1 MKLTTRNPLLPFAST
16 LFAIALGASCQE
28 EGPRQITASVAPPT
42 QDVVSGAQEVIKPMA
57 VSSSHIKDRIDHAI
71 RFLRADQNKNTGQF
85 GNGVEDTARVLIAM
99 ADSPRKYTVIDGP
112 FLESAADFLANQRD
126 SKGLI
131 FDATATSDEAKIQQ
145 TLLAAYALARISVP
159 GFGASEAEGQA
170 LAEAAEAVDAV
181 TFAAV
186 QGKLLP
192 DAAPLAL
199 ADLHKLLANQND
211 KGAFPAMGEGSVAAI
226 TAANVAQLT
235 ANWHSIRA
243 AEVKPASE
251 VVPLAKAPAAD
262 QAKITAAMMRGA
274 LYLVN
279 EGAVEPGRW
288 GAMGNADA
296 GITAMVLGGLLA
308 TPEPRPAEVDAAINA
323 GLAWLVSLQK
333 EDGAIHTGQLA
344 NYVTSASILAL
355 AAADRPEFK
364 ETIEEARGFLT
375 ALQADEGEGYAP
387 GHRYYGGMGYG
398 GDERPDLSNLQMAMD
413 ALAASGTQAE
423 DESFNKALAFL
434 ERCQNR
440 SESNDIAIDAGD
452 DKGVIKSGN
461 DGGSA
466 YSPGESKAGFMT
478 LADGTRVPRSYGSM
492 TFALLKGYLLAGL
505 EKDDPRVV
513 AAWKWITANYS
524 LDLNPGFEASADPS
538 EAYQGLFYYFLA
550 MARALEL
557 YGEDEITT
565 ADGVVHNWKSELGA
579 RLTDMQK
586 GDGSWENTNS
596 PRWFEGN
603 PTLAT
608 AYALVIME
616 STL

>member
-1 MKLTTRNPLLPFAST
+1 MNSTTRNPLILIASSLT
-16 LFAIALGASCQE
+16 LIALGSSCWDE
-28 EGPRQITASVAPPT
+28 APKSITASVPAPEDELVVAIG
-42 QDVVSGAQEVIKPMA
+42 QDSGPAA
-57 VSSSHIKDRIDHAI
+57 VSSSHIKDSIDRSV
-71 RFLRADQNKNTGQF
+71 RFLRADQDPKSGQF
-85 GNGVEDTARVLIAM
+85 GGGVEDTARVLIAM
-99 ADSPRKYTVIDGP
+99 ADSPRKYTVMDGP
-112 FLESAADFLANQRD
+112 FLESAADYLANNRD
-126 SKGLI
+126 STGLI
-131 FDATATSDEAKIQQ
+131 FDANATTNEAKIQQ

-159 GFGASEAEGQA
+159 GFGATEAEGKA

-192 DAAPLAL
+192 GAEALGL
-199 ADLHKLLANQND
+199 ADLHKLLASQD
-211 KGAFPAMGEGSVAAI
+211 EAGAFPAAGGSVAAA
-226 TAANVAQLT
+226 TASSMAQLT
-235 ANWHSIRA
+235 ANWDSIRA
-243 AEVKPASE
+243 SEVKPASE
-251 VVPLAKAPAAD
+251 IVPLAKAPAAD
-262 QAKITAAMMRGA
+262 QAKVTAAMNRGA

-308 TPEPRPAEVDAAINA
+308 TPEPRPAEVDAAINT

-333 EDGAIHTGQLA
+333 EDGSIQTGQLA

-413 ALAASGTQAE
+413 ALAASGTKAE

-440 SESNDIAIDAGD
+440 SESNDIAIESPDG
-452 DKGVIKSGN
+452 KGVIKSGN
-461 DGGSA
+461 DGGSGYA
-466 YSPGESKAGFMT
+466 PGESKAGFMT

-513 AAWKWITANYS
+513 ATWKWITANYS
-524 LDLNPGFEASADPS
+524 LDLNPGFETSADPS

-557 YGEDEITT
+557 YGDDEITT
-565 ADGVVHNWKSELGA
+565 ADGVTHNWKRDLGA
-579 RLTDMQK
+579 RLTAMQK

-596 PRWFEGN
+596 PRWYEGN